1 MPFFESPLAK
11 PQAIE
16 AREYQINILRTA
28 AGNNTLVVLP
38 TGLGKTAIAIMLAC
52 QRLEKF
58 PDSKILIVAPT
69 RPLCEQHRKSFAESL
84 EIPDKEIVL
93 LTGKIS
99 PEARKEIYQK
109 AKIISA
115 TPQTIQND
123 LKTGKLN
130 LEKFS
135 LLVVDEVHKA
145 VKGYAYPFVCKIYRE
160 QAANQRILGL
170 TASPGSDEARIKE
183 ICENLFATAVEIRS
197 EEDAD
202 VAQYVKQKN
211 FLQVRV
217 ELPQKMKYTQSSLK
231 LCLRELLEKLKKY
244 KIFAFS
250 KKDLL
255 LAQIRARKNL
265 RRNPMNFQ
273 IISLVAEALKVWHA
287 LELIETQSVGA
298 AKKYFDEMR
307 KKSDKASIR
316 LSQSAPF
323 QNAARNVEELALS
336 GEEHPKISAL
346 KEIISKEFS
355 ENKNVKIIV
364 FSHYRENISRLL
376 EVLKNVCAPISLI
389 GQSGEKGL
397 SQKEQIDVLKDYEAG
412 IYNCLIT
419 SPIGEEGLHIAS
431 ADTAIFYEPVAS
443 EIRTIQRRGRV
454 GRTKLGKII
463 FLITKGTR
471 DEANFYTAKRKEN
484 KMKEILKSMKQ
495 EKENTLARFEKI

>member
-1 MPFFESPLAK
+1 MPFFKSPLVK
-11 PQAIE
+11 PQSIQ

-28 AGNNTLVVLP
+28 AENNTLVVLP
-38 TGLGKTAIAIMLAC
+38 TGLGKTAIAVMLAA
-52 QRLEKF
+52 QRMEKF

-69 RPLCEQHRKSFAESL
+69 RPLCEQHRKSFSDAL
-84 EIPDKEIVL
+84 EISEKKIVL

-99 PEARKEIYQK
+99 PSAREEVYEK

-130 LEKFS
+130 LKDFS

-145 VKGYAYPFVCKIYRE
+145 VKGYAYPFVCKIYKE
-160 QAANQRILGL
+160 QAANMRILGL
-170 TASPGSDEARIKE
+170 TASPGADEEKIKS
-183 ICENLFATAVEIRS
+183 ICENIFATAVEIRS

-202 VAQYVKQKN
+202 VAQYVEQKN
-211 FLQVRV
+211 LVQVRV
-217 ELPQKMKYTQSSLK
+217 ELPQKMKYVQSSLRM
-231 LCLRELLEKLKKY
+231 CLRETLEKLKKY
-244 KIFAFS
+244 KVHAYS

-255 LAQIRARKNL
+255 FAQVRAQRNL
-265 RRNPMNFQ
+265 HSNPMNFQ
-273 IISLVAEALKVWHA
+273 IISLIAEAMKVWHA
-287 LELIETQSVGA
+287 LELIETQSLGA
-298 AKKYFDEMR
+298 TKKYFDEMR

-323 QNAARNVEELALS
+323 QNAVRNVEELFLS

-346 KEIISKEFS
+346 KEIVSAEMK

-364 FSHYRENISRLL
+364 FSHYRENISRLQ
-376 EVLKNVCAPISLI
+376 EILKNVCKPVSLI

-397 SQKEQIDVLKDYEAG
+397 SQKEQIDTIKDYEAG

-431 ADTAIFYEPVAS
+431 ADIAIFYEPIAS

-463 FLITKGTR
+463 FLITKDTR
-471 DEANFYTAKRKEN
+471 DESNFYTAKRKEI
-484 KMKEILKSMKQ
+484 KMKEILRNMKQ
-495 EKENTLARFEKI
+495 EKESSLEKFL

>member
-1 MPFFESPLAK
+1 MVK
-11 PQAIE
+11 PNAIE
-16 AREYQINILRTA
+16 AREYQVNILRTA
-28 AGNNTLVVLP
+28 CANNTLVVLP
-38 TGLGKTAIAIMLAC
+38 TGLGKTAVAIMLAA

-69 RPLCEQHRKSFAESL
+69 RPLCEQHMRSFSESM
-84 EIPDKEIVL
+84 EIPEEEIVL

-99 PEARKEIYQK
+99 PEIRKEIYLK

-130 LEKFS
+130 LENFS

-145 VKGYAYPFVCKIYRE
+145 VKGYAYPFVCKVYNQ
-160 QAANQRILGL
+160 QAKRGRILGL

-197 EEDAD
+197 ENDPD
-202 VAQYVKQKN
+202 VEKYVEEKN
-211 FLQVRV
+211 LVQVRV
-217 ELPQKMKYTQSSLK
+217 ELPQKMKYTQSSLR

-244 KIFAFS
+244 KVYAFS

-255 LAQIRARKNL
+255 LAQSRAQRNL
-265 RRNPMNFQ
+265 HSNPMNFQ
-273 IISLVAEALKVWHA
+273 IISIVAEALKVWHA
-287 LELIETQSVGA
+287 AELIETQSVGA
-298 AKKYFDEMR
+298 TKKYFDELR

-323 QNAARNVEELALS
+323 QNAVRNVEELALAD
-336 GEEHPKISAL
+336 EEHPKIAAL
-346 KEIISKEFS
+346 KEIVSKEFS
-355 ENKNVKIIV
+355 ENKNVKIII

-376 EVLKNVCAPISLI
+376 EILKNICSPISLI

-397 SQKEQIDVLKDYEAG
+397 SQKEQIDVLKDFEAG
-412 IYNCLIT
+412 VYNCLIT

-431 ADTAIFYEPVAS
+431 ADIAIFYEPVAS

-463 FLITKGTR
+463 FLITKDTR
-471 DEANFYTAKRKEN
+471 DEANFYSASRKEK
-484 KMKEILKSMKQ
+484 KMKEILKGMQAQKTIGNF
-495 EKENTLARFEKI
+495 KEI

>member
-1 MPFFESPLAK
+1 MPFFESQLVK
-11 PQAIE
+11 QKAIE
-16 AREYQINILRTA
+16 AREYQINILKTVS
-28 AGNNTLVVLP
+28 GNNTLVVLP
-38 TGLGKTAIAIMLAC
+38 TGLGKTAIAVMLAA

-69 RPLCEQHRKSFAESL
+69 RPLCEQHRKSFSESL
-84 EIPDKEIVL
+84 ELPEKEIIL

-99 PEARKEIYQK
+99 PEARREIYQS

-130 LEKFS
+130 LENFS

-145 VKGYAYPFVCKIYRE
+145 MKGYAYPVVCKIYNQ
-160 QAANQRILGL
+160 QAKNPRILGL

-183 ICENLFATAVEIRS
+183 ICGNIFATAVEIRS
-197 EEDAD
+197 EQDKD
-202 VAQYVKQKN
+202 VEQYVEQKN
-211 FLQVRV
+211 IVQVRV
-217 ELPQKMKYTQSSLK
+217 ELPQKMKYAQSSLR

-244 KIFAFS
+244 KVYAFS

-255 LAQIRARKNL
+255 LAQGRAQRNL
-265 RRNPMNFQ
+265 QSNPMNFQ

-287 LELIETQSVGA
+287 LELLETQSISA
-298 AKKYFDEMR
+298 AKKYFDELR

-316 LSQSAPF
+316 LLQSAPF
-323 QNAARNVEELALS
+323 QNAARNIEELALA
-336 GEEHPKISAL
+336 GEEHPKISML
-346 KEIISKEFS
+346 KEIIEKELK
-355 ENKNVKIIV
+355 ENLNAKIIV
-364 FSHYRENISRLL
+364 FSHYRENISKLC
-376 EVLKNVCAPISLI
+376 EILKNICKPISLI

-397 SQKEQIDVLKDYEAG
+397 SQKEQIDAIKDFEAG
-412 IYNCLIT
+412 VYNCLIT

-431 ADTAIFYEPVAS
+431 ADIAIFYEPVAS

-463 FLITKGTR
+463 FLITKDTR
-471 DEANFYTAKRKEN
+471 DEANFYSAARKEK
-484 KMKEILKSMKQ
+484 KMKEILKGMQGQK
-495 EKENTLARFEKI
+495 TIGAFEGI